1 MRKKTLTLMLCAAMP
16 LALAARCR
24 RGGTPPE
31 GSVPEKEP
39 AGVSLP
45 AEAVRLSGIR
55 VEKVG
60 WQPLAATVRAAGTV
74 SLNKQ
79 RYACVS
85 TRFPAI
91 VERVDAFEGD
101 RVREGQSLAALYSA
115 DYLAIQQDLIQLLR
129 QAERDARGADADASA
144 MTERLVRSATAK
156 LRLMGAGDADIE
168 KIKETLSPQSLLI
181 LRAPFSGTVISASAP
196 AGHQLEAGA
205 DLFEIA
211 DLDTLW
217 VIANLHE
224 KDISLVRPGSAA
236 AVTVPAWPGET
247 FRGRLSL
254 IGDIEDEATRTVK
267 ARIEIGNP
275 QRKLKPGMYAEI
287 TLTAPV
293 ETRILA
299 VPESAVRDVEGRQ
312 VVFVPGPNGT
322 FVPRP
327 VKTGRRSDGWVEVI
341 EGLKEGDEVVTD
353 GSFSLKAELLKK
365 TLEGEE

>member
-1 MRKKTLTLMLCAAMP
+1 MRKKTLALICCAFP
-16 LALAARCR
+16 LALTAVCR
-24 RGGTPPE
+24 RGSAPPE
-31 GSVPEKEP
+31 GSLPGKESS
-39 AGVSLP
+39 GLSLP

-55 VEKVG
+55 VEKVR

-79 RYACVS
+79 KYACVS

-101 RVREGQSLAALYSA
+101 RVREGQDLAALYSA
-115 DYLAIQQDLIQLLR
+115 DYLAVQQDLIQLLR
-129 QAERDARGADADASA
+129 QAERDARGADAEASA

-156 LRLMGAGDADIE
+156 LRLMGAGDADIQ
-168 KIKETLSPQSLLI
+168 KIKETLSPQSLLV
-181 LRAPFSGTVISASAP
+181 LRAPFSGTIISASVP
-196 AGHQLEAGA
+196 AGHQLAAGA

-211 DLDTLW
+211 DLETLW

-224 KDISLVRPGSAA
+224 QDISLVPPGSTATI
-236 AVTVPAWPGET
+236 TVSAWPGET

-275 QRKLKPGMYAEI
+275 QRKLKPGMYAEV

-293 ETRILA
+293 EKQILA
-299 VPESAVRDVEGRQ
+299 VPESAVRDVEGRR
-312 VVFVPGPNGT
+312 VVFVPGPGGT
-322 FVPRP
+322 FIPRP
-327 VKTGRRSDGWVEVI
+327 VKTGRRSDGWVEVL
-341 EGLKEGDEVVTD
+341 EGLKEGDEIVTD
-353 GSFSLKAELLKK
+353 GSFSLKAEFLKK